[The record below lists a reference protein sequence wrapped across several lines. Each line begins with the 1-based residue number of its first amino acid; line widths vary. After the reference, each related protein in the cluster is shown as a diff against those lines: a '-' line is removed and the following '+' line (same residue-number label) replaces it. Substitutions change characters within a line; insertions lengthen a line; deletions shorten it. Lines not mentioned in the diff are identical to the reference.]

1 MLFQYGLTKIPENY
15 DMIERKASKG
25 IVIVNCKLL
34 LIHTNLGDYKF
45 PGGGLK
51 KYENYINA
59 LKREILEECGY
70 DVVSVGDCVCE
81 TVEQRYDKF
90 ENNKIFRMV
99 SRYFIC
105 NINLDNKYVRNLDSY
120 EEEQQ
125 FAEEL
130 VEIEK
135 AIENNKNLLSS
146 DSDNINPWLARET
159 DVLTYIK
166 TVLFSE

>member
-1 MLFQYGLTKIPENY
+1 MLFQYGLTEIPENF
-15 DMIERKASKG
+15 DVIERKASKG
-25 IVIVNCKLL
+25 IVIVNGKLL

-51 KYENYINA
+51 KDEDYISA

-70 DVVSVGDCVCE
+70 VVASVGNCVCK
-81 TVEQRYDKF
+81 TIEQSYDKF
-90 ENNKIFRMV
+90 ESNKIFRMI
-99 SRYFIC
+99 SLYFIC
-105 NINLDNKYVRNLDSY
+105 DINLDNKYVRNLDSY

-125 FAEEL
+125 FSEEFI
-130 VEIEK
+130 EIEK

-159 DVLTYIK
+159 NVLTYIK
-166 TVLFSE
+166 ALLFSE

>member
-1 MLFQYGLTKIPENY
+1 MLFQYGLIEIPENY
-15 DMIERKASKG
+15 GMIERKASKG
-25 IVIVNCKLL
+25 IVIVNGKLL

-51 KYENYINA
+51 KDEDYISA

-70 DVVSVGDCVCE
+70 DVDTVGDCVCE
-81 TVEQRYDKF
+81 TIEQSYDKF
-90 ENNKIFRMV
+90 ESNKIFRMI
-99 SRYFIC
+99 SLYFIC
-105 NINLDNKYVRNLDSY
+105 DINLDNKYVRNLDSY

-125 FAEEL
+125 FSEEFI
-130 VEIEK
+130 EIEK

-159 DVLTYIK
+159 NVLTYIK
-166 TVLFSE
+166 ALLFSE